1 MFAFMIAGHVLAVL
15 ACKPVSVDPLCP
27 RAHCSYISVA
37 KAPSLTFRFCPIVR
51 AKLIEMQSMKC
62 GVSRP
67 LAAGNVARI
76 PRSTAARAATAEAAP
91 VSAEVADICINTI
104 RFLAIDA
111 VNKAN
116 SGHPGAPMGCAPMS
130 FVLFNE
136 AMKYNP
142 KNPSFLNRDRFVLS
156 AGHASMLQYA
166 MMHLAGYDSVSVR
179 SISLKTCRYS
189 L

>member
-1 MFAFMIAGHVLAVL
+1 
-15 ACKPVSVDPLCP
+15 
-27 RAHCSYISVA
+27 
-37 KAPSLTFRFCPIVR
+37 
-51 AKLIEMQSMKC
+51 MQSMKC
-62 GVSRP
+62 GISRP
-67 LAAGNVARI
+67 VAAGNVARI
-76 PRSTAARAATAEAAP
+76 PRSIAPRAAAAEVAP
-91 VSAEVADICINTI
+91 VSADVAKMCINTI

-142 KNPSFLNRDRFVLS
+142 KNPDFINRDRFVLS

-166 MMHLAGYDSVSVR
+166 MLYLSGYDSVSVR
-179 SISLKTCRYS
+179 SFSRQSAEISS
-189 L
+189 HVFGI

>member
-1 MFAFMIAGHVLAVL
+1 
-15 ACKPVSVDPLCP
+15 
-27 RAHCSYISVA
+27 
-37 KAPSLTFRFCPIVR
+37 
-51 AKLIEMQSMKC
+51 MKC

-91 VSAEVADICINTI
+91 VSAEVADMCINTI

-166 MMHLAGYDSVSVR
+166 MMHLSGFDSVTVR
-179 SISLKTCRYS
+179 SFSLTTCRGS
-189 L
+189 LQFLVGLRAGLVVCARAVCARCRTGCLEATACAEGPRLF